1 MCLMKAIVIIT
12 VHIEAKVYLVLYIT
26 LHQHL

>member
-1 MCLMKAIVIIT
+1 MKAIVITT
-12 VHIEAKVYLVLYIT
+12 VRIEAKVYFVLYIT